1 MTNVMQINCHARPI
15 VMQKV
20 NVMQT
25 KNVMQKALHDTC
37 MTLCHASVMQGK
49 MSCKCHANFFQMSC
63 KKTLCP
69 LLFSPEIPLSGSP
82 FEFNRYFNII

>member
-25 KNVMQKALHDTC
+25 KNVMQIKN
-37 MTLCHASVMQGK
+37 VMQRK
-49 MSCKCHANFFQMSC
+49 NVMQNVMQ
-63 KKTLCP
+63 
-69 LLFSPEIPLSGSP
+69 E
-82 FEFNRYFNII
+82 